1 MMGAVTSGQPTLRQR
16 RRTQTETEL
25 FAIATGH
32 LRRDG
37 AAALSLRAVARDAGM
52 APSAVYR
59 YFPSRDDL
67 VTELLVRA
75 FDGHAD
81 AIEAA
86 AAGHPDSPVAALRAS
101 FVAYRTW
108 ALEHPAE
115 FGLAYTAPVPGYE
128 APPERTLGPGTRVGR
143 HLLTLL
149 KQCHDSGHVDRSVLR
164 ARQSSLGATTKAQ
177 LTSARQALDID
188 IPVPLFALGLDALVR
203 LHGLTSLE
211 VFGQLRLT
219 VPDGQA
225 YFHEVLYAELRRCGL
240 TVPRSTPPTRP

>member
-1 MMGAVTSGQPTLRQR
+1 MPGRWSTQPSSAS
-16 RRTQTETEL
+16 RTP
-25 FAIATGH
+25 H
-32 LRRDG
+32 
-37 AAALSLRAVARDAGM
+37 
-52 APSAVYR
+52 
-59 YFPSRDDL
+59 
-67 VTELLVRA
+67 
-75 FDGHAD
+75 
-81 AIEAA
+81 
-86 AAGHPDSPVAALRAS
+86 
-101 FVAYRTW
+101 
-108 ALEHPAE
+108 
-115 FGLAYTAPVPGYE
+115 PVPGYE

-164 ARQSSLGATTKAQ
+164 ARQSGLGATTKAQ

-225 YFHEVLYAELRRCGL
+225 YFHEVLDAELRRCGL
-240 TVPRSTPPTRP
+240 TVPRLGATNPTLGPRSDCRFCFAPIGSAPSTTSSPTEPRHNSGHVSCVTTSGWRRRCRAR